1 MKNFILVISL
11 FLLVFVIMINV
22 FEPPTGRYYNCRDI
36 DFLPD
41 VPPKVREECRR
52 IIKERLDEQR
62 NSPEKKLIHT

>member
-1 MKNFILVISL
+1 MKNVILVISL
-11 FLLVFVIMINV
+11 FMLVFIIVINI
-22 FEPPTGRYYNCRDI
+22 FDAPTGRYYNCRDI

-62 NSPEKKLIHT
+62 KNPDRTLLHT